1 MTQRGLLRLLALG
14 VLVLILLLAWQLGRS
29 YADAIENA
37 TDDAGNLVSAL
48 DAQLTATLRRVESNL
63 HNIAAQ
69 LPAVAPVRAGAP
81 VRRRMAQPVLRRFS
95 DNFPEVNGFF
105 VWSRDGELLASSEA
119 TDPGPIRID
128 HRPGFLELRA
138 EPEAQITFS
147 DSISSRIYAQD
158 TVAVYVP
165 VRNARGGLDAV
176 VTSTLNIDRIT
187 RSFESLQLPQGSVIF
202 MRRSDNHKLVLR
214 YPYVEREINKPVRNA
229 IQQRIDQGIVAG
241 RDRFQAV
248 TDGEWRLYGF
258 RKLQGYPYYV
268 VVGLA
273 QRSALANWHRNARYL
288 VGGVVLLGVAM
299 LFLLW
304 QMARLERQRA
314 QAQREAGRAQDLLRE
329 AIDSL
334 SAGIVVYDE
343 QDRLIAYNEA
353 MRQLYAGFSDV
364 IVPGRTFEEITR
376 AGAQRGSFT
385 AAIGRTEAWLAER
398 MQQHRA
404 ADGVPYE
411 QELADGRWVQ
421 FTEHRTPAGHTVGT
435 RIDITERK
443 QLENELR
450 DQATTDALT
459 GLPNRRHFLARLDE
473 EVERVRRRTTQQAC
487 VLMMDLDHFKRIN
500 DQFGHAAG
508 DSLLRHFAQLLAE
521 ELRSTDTCGRMGGE
535 EFAVILPG
543 TDVKAAE
550 VLARRICSR
559 LAGVPLRIGTQQVYV
574 TVSMGIAAIDP
585 ADLTADTVLSRADGA
600 LYQAKEAGRNRVAV
614 AT

>member
-14 VLVLILLLAWQLGRS
+14 VLVLILLLAWQLRRS

-37 TDDAGNLVSAL
+37 TDNAGNLASTL

-69 LPAVAPVRAGAP
+69 LPAVTPVRAGAP
-81 VRRRMAQPVLRRFS
+81 ARRLAQPVLRRFC

-105 VWSRDGELLASSEA
+105 VWSHDGELLASSEA

-128 HRPGFLELRA
+128 HRPGFLELKA

-147 DSISSRIYAQD
+147 DSIRSRIYAQD

-165 VRNARGGLDAV
+165 VRSARGGLDAV

-187 RSFESLQLPQGSVIF
+187 RSFESLQLPEGSVIF
-202 MRRSDNHKLVLR
+202 MRRSDSHKLVLR

-229 IQQRIDQGIVAG
+229 IQQRIDQGSVAG

-273 QRSALANWHRNARYL
+273 QRSALANWYRNARYL

-304 QMARLERQRA
+304 QMARLERQRT
-314 QAQREAGRAQDLLRE
+314 QAQREAGRAQGLLRE

-334 SAGIVVYDE
+334 SAGIVVYDDH
-343 QDRLIAYNEA
+343 DRLIACNDA
-353 MRQLYAGFSDV
+353 MRKLYAGFSDV
-364 IVPGRTFEEITR
+364 IMPGRTFEEITR
-376 AGAQRGSFT
+376 AGAERGSFR
-385 AAIGRTEAWLAER
+385 AAIGRAEEWLAER
-398 MQQHRA
+398 IQQHRA
-404 ADGVPYE
+404 ADGVPHE
-411 QELADGRWVQ
+411 QELVDGRWVQ

-435 RIDITERK
+435 RIDITQRK

-473 EVERVRRRTTQQAC
+473 EVERVRRRATQQAC

-508 DSLLRHFAQLLAE
+508 DSLLRHFAQLLSE
-521 ELRSTDTCGRMGGE
+521 ELRGTDTCGRMGGE

-543 TDVKAAE
+543 TDVEAAE
-550 VLARRICSR
+550 VLAQRICRR

-614 AT
+614 AR

>member
-14 VLVLILLLAWQLGRS
+14 VLVLILLLAWQLRRS

-37 TDDAGNLVSAL
+37 TDNAGNLASTL

-69 LPAVAPVRAGAP
+69 LPAVTPVRAGTP
-81 VRRRMAQPVLRRFS
+81 VRRLAQPVLRRFT

-105 VWSRDGELLASSEA
+105 VWSGDGDLLASSEA
-119 TDPGPIRID
+119 ADPGPIRID
-128 HRPGFLELRA
+128 HRPGFLELKA
-138 EPEAQITFS
+138 EPKAPITFS
-147 DSISSRIYAQD
+147 DSIRSRIYAQD

-187 RSFESLQLPQGSVIF
+187 ASFESLQLPEGSVIF

-214 YPYVEREINKPVRNA
+214 YPYVEREINRPVRNA
-229 IQQRIDQGIVAG
+229 IQQRIDEGVVAG

-273 QRSALANWHRNARYL
+273 QRSALANWYRNARYL
-288 VGGVVLLGVAM
+288 VGGVALLGVAM
-299 LFLLW
+299 LLLLW
-304 QMARLERQRA
+304 RMSRLERQRA
-314 QAQREAGRAQDLLRE
+314 QAQHEAGRARDLLRE

-343 QDRLIAYNEA
+343 QDRLIACNEA
-353 MRQLYAGFSDV
+353 MGKLYAGFSDV

-376 AGAQRGSFT
+376 AGAERGSFR
-385 AAIGRTEAWLAER
+385 AAIGRDDEWLAER
-398 MQQHRA
+398 MRQHRA

-411 QELADGRWVQ
+411 QELMDGRWVQ
-421 FTEHRTPAGHTVGT
+421 FTEHRTPGGHTVGT
-435 RIDITERK
+435 RIDITDRK
-443 QLENELR
+443 RLENELR

-521 ELRSTDTCGRMGGE
+521 ELRATDTCGRMGGE

-543 TDVKAAE
+543 TDMKAAE
-550 VLARRICSR
+550 VLAQRICSR

-574 TVSMGIAAIDP
+574 TVSMGIAAIHP

-600 LYQAKEAGRNRVAV
+600 LYQAKDAGRNRVAV
-614 AT
+614 AR